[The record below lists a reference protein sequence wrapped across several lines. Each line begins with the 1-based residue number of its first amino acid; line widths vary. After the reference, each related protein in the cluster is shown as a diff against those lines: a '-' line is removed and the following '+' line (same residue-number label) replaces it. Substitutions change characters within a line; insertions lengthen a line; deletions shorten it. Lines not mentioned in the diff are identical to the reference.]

1 MITTIA
7 GWATKLRLI
16 YEWLLQAFGKEHF
29 CQNLSFLS
37 MNLSPSCIACYGL
50 IRDGL
55 IYTDLKFLFLA
66 GEKPSSS
73 PTNDRII
80 YHISRFDLARKYSR
94 PREFCYDIQLPGRCH
109 TNRRTNTKCKQT
121 VRLQHKA
128 CVKALLAYANLNK
141 SRIVKRVEAAN
152 TILTPTYCM
161 VRKNADQL
169 IKQKEP
175 TGKLPKRTDSAP
187 LNQSIYE

>member
-1 MITTIA
+1 MPNTLIDQWRFRRSLGNVTRILEFWTSRISEECLQKYSNWWFLDFEKIFCWIETINSGGIWEKYFSNPIGPKTSFWFREIDKTLMITTIA

-94 PREFCYDIQLPGRCH
+94 PREFCYDI
-109 TNRRTNTKCKQT
+109 
-121 VRLQHKA
+121 
-128 CVKALLAYANLNK
+128 
-141 SRIVKRVEAAN
+141 
-152 TILTPTYCM
+152 
-161 VRKNADQL
+161 
-169 IKQKEP
+169 
-175 TGKLPKRTDSAP
+175 
-187 LNQSIYE
+187 